1 MSRKR
6 VLSVETY
13 VDGVRSGDR
22 AILARAMTLMES
34 SHPDHRALAE
44 EVLTHLLP
52 FTGKAYRLGISGA
65 PGVGKSTFVER
76 FGLDLLAAGR
86 RVAVLAVDPS
96 SAVSGGSVLGDKTR
110 MTRLSQEPNAFIR
123 PTPSGSKLGG
133 VSSHT
138 REMLLVAEAAGYDV
152 VMVETVGVGQSE
164 LAAAAM
170 VDFFLVLMAP
180 AGGDDLQ
187 GIKRGILELA
197 DAIAVNKAD
206 GDLIARARQAQA
218 GYAAALKILAPR
230 DRGWTPQALSV
241 SALSGLGLPELWALI
256 EEQRRTLVE
265 AGIFEERRKE
275 QLRSWMWSLV
285 EDELWGAFR
294 RDPEVQAK
302 LQETEAAVTSARMT
316 PSAAARALVGPF
328 IGEDPGTGSA
338 SPGPSHS
345 GRPPRR

>member
-1 MSRKR
+1 
-6 VLSVETY
+6 
-13 VDGVRSGDR
+13 
-22 AILARAMTLMES
+22 
-34 SHPDHRALAE
+34 
-44 EVLTHLLP
+44 
-52 FTGKAYRLGISGA
+52 
-65 PGVGKSTFVER
+65 
-76 FGLDLLAAGR
+76 
-86 RVAVLAVDPS
+86 
-96 SAVSGGSVLGDKTR
+96 
-110 MTRLSQEPNAFIR
+110 
-123 PTPSGSKLGG
+123 
-133 VSSHT
+133 
-138 REMLLVAEAAGYDV
+138 MLLVAEAAGYDV

-316 PSAAARALVGPF
+316 PSAGARALVGPF

-338 SPGPSHS
+338 SPASKGS
-345 GRPPRR
+345 